1 MKLSTWRRKCVC
13 TLPFMLKLQMFLEKV
28 QTKTWWLCSVSQSEY
43 NTELNN
49 CKRKHKIIFKD

>member
-1 MKLSTWRRKCVC
+1 
-13 TLPFMLKLQMFLEKV
+13 MLKLQMFLEKV